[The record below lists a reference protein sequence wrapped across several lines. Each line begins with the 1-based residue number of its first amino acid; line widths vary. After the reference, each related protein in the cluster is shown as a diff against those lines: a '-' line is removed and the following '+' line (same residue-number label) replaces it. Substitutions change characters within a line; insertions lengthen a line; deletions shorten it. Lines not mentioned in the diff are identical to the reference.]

1 MKTTGYKTAQRL
13 DTHPVC
19 LWQCLPAS
27 VIGMTFFLPTLKKT
41 KNEVPGGNGST
52 SHLGLIWDI
61 PFFFKIIA
69 INYET
74 KSAEYSSDEQSL
86 IFHQRKTDTVKS
98 TMIKMPK

>member
-41 KNEVPGGNGST
+41 ENEVPGGNGSI
-52 SHLGLIWDI
+52 SIHLGLIWDI
-61 PFFFKIIA
+61 LFFKIIV
-69 INYET
+69 INYQT

-86 IFHQRKTDTVKS
+86 IFC
-98 TMIKMPK
+98 